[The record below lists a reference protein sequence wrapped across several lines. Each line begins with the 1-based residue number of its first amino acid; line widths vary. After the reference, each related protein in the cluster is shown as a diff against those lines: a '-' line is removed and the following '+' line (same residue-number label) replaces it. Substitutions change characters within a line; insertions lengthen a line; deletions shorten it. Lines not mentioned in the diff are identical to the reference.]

1 MLFTSSSDGTT
12 VTPTTP
18 PDNGTDPT
26 SGTDSTNG
34 TDTTAGPSLVT
45 GSIHI
50 LFDLCPLPFC
60 HTLMHISSQY
70 AYVQYG
76 NICGRHITKVC
87 ILHILCI
94 QYMYDCCLFISDV
107 GLIAG
112 VVVACIVVILVT
124 IAVIIVVSSMIVVFL
139 YQM

>member
-18 PDNGTDPT
+18 TDNGTDPT

-34 TDTTAGPSLVT
+34 TDTTDGPSLVT

-50 LFDLCPLPFC
+50 LFYLCTARLCHVLDLCPLPFC
-60 HTLMHISSQY
+60 HVLMHITSQY

-76 NICGRHITKVC
+76 NICSRHITKVR

-94 QYMYDCCLFISDV
+94 QYIYYSCV
-107 GLIAG
+107 
-112 VVVACIVVILVT
+112 
-124 IAVIIVVSSMIVVFL
+124 
-139 YQM
+139 